1 MWWRITYNATESIS
15 QSICQPQRHIH
26 SLKMPNLD
34 TQESSNSIY
43 LDDVDVLKTKQAKL
57 EIPDARGK

>member
-1 MWWRITYNATESIS
+1 
-15 QSICQPQRHIH
+15 
-26 SLKMPNLD
+26 MPNLD